1 MYPKTKKRK
10 ARTRRAIPLN
20 CEETIQVRREMI
32 MNQKQTQCKKI
43 VEYIRVNGHITSYEA
58 YAKLR
63 VTQLAARITDL
74 ESRGF
79 VFAKPRMKVGGCRQL
94 ITHYSIVKSG
104 VEV

>member
-1 MYPKTKKRK
+1 MNDKK
-10 ARTRRAIPLN
+10 
-20 CEETIQVRREMI
+20 
-32 MNQKQTQCKKI
+32 TQCKQI
-43 VEYIRVNGHITSYEA
+43 VDYIRKKGYITSFEA
-58 YAKLR
+58 YQNLK

-79 VFAKPRMKVGGCRQL
+79 LFAKPRIKAGGCRQP